1 MSNKIYCEKCGSEM
15 QNFRED
21 HTCGTICPN
30 CGWSCVT
37 SYFSAIE
44 LDQTLYTIHIQKT
57 PAPSLT
63 MIRCVAKLIACNFI
77 TARSLL
83 ENGTAAYEGRAVD
96 IRRAAESL
104 KAASLSYSV
113 TPDFPY

>member
-1 MSNKIYCEKCGSEM
+1 MIYTLDGHSCSW
-15 QNFRED
+15 D
-21 HTCGTICPN
+21 CPN
-30 CGWSCVT
+30 CGWGLAT
-37 SYFSAIE
+37 SYFAPIE

-96 IRRAAESL
+96 IQRAAGSI